1 MRQHKFMVLGIV
13 VLLAAGT
20 TAMAQTVTVSKSG
33 SANFTS
39 VQAAINSIN
48 ATNGQADII
57 NILDSATYEEQI
69 VIGGLPPIDA
79 ASGTFISNLAAQ
91 NRDAI
96 IIRGPATGER
106 PKLAAPSAGLVN
118 YGVFEE
124 NPDDN
129 FKAGVVYFGKNIT
142 LENVA
147 IYQPGQGSEAY
158 GINGQGVGITFKN
171 CLFQHNP
178 NSTDATED
186 FYNMNNSAVVADLFN
201 NVPNDVL
208 FDGCVFDGAKS
219 DGSNYDNTMV
229 YYHGTNEPGLDEN
242 FGYNST
248 IKFAGCTFKNFGD
261 NLTRLRSRQAG
272 QEDIRQEMLNCK
284 FIDNVGNTLSVD
296 GGGVKIVDGCLFSN
310 NTNGEAT
317 SGDTDRAAL
326 YVRGR
331 DGRTGDV
338 TIKNT
343 IFTNNASR
351 DAFDLPG
358 DQQWAAVY
366 VTNDTANGII
376 TVDHCTFDGN
386 SVGIRFAD
394 GSARA
399 RTANVSNSIFSNNV
413 AAGLSGDSL
422 SGSYVGNANEA
433 NLALT
438 MTNCLFFNNGIN
450 FDLGTASGS
459 VNADPMYAN
468 TDANAAKP
476 FALGTGSPAIGAALD
491 GTDIGAQQT
500 TVSAVDDYM
509 IYN

>member
-1 MRQHKFMVLGIV
+1 MRQHKFMVLGLV

-20 TAMAQTVTVSKSG
+20 TAMAQTVTVSQSG

-48 ATNGQADII
+48 ATNGQTDII
-57 NILDSATYEEQI
+57 NILDSATYNEQV

-79 ASGTFISNLAAQ
+79 ASGNFISNLAAQ

-106 PKLAAPSAGLVN
+106 PKLAAPSEGLVN
-118 YGVFEE
+118 YGVFQE
-124 NPDDN
+124 NLDDN
-129 FKAGVVYFGKNIT
+129 FKAGVVYFGRNIT

-158 GINGQGVGITFKN
+158 GINGQGVGITFRN

-186 FYNMNNSAVVADLFN
+186 FYNMNNSGVVADLFN

-219 DGSNYDNTMV
+219 DGGNYDNTMI
-229 YYHGTNEPGLDEN
+229 YYHGTNESGLDAN
-242 FGYNST
+242 TGHNTT
-248 IKFAGCTFKNFGD
+248 IKFTGCTFKNFGD
-261 NLTRLRSRQAG
+261 NVTRLRGRGAG
-272 QEDIRQEMLNCK
+272 IDDIRQEMINCK
-284 FIDNVGNTLSVD
+284 FIDNVANTLSVD
-296 GGGVKIVDGCLFSN
+296 GGGEKIVDGCLFSN
-310 NTNGEAT
+310 NTNGEGT

-331 DGRTGDV
+331 DGRTGNL
-338 TIKNT
+338 TIKNS

-351 DAFDLPG
+351 DAFNLPG

-366 VTNDTANGII
+366 VTNDTANGVI

-394 GSARA
+394 GSARP
-399 RTANVSNSIFSNNV
+399 RTANVSNSIFSNNI
-413 AAGLSGDSL
+413 AAGISGDSL

-438 MTNCLFFNNGIN
+438 ITNCLFFNNGVN
-450 FDLGTASGS
+450 HDLGTASGT
-459 VNADPMYAN
+459 VTGDPLFAN
-468 TDANAAKP
+468 KDANAAKP
-476 FALGTGSPAIGAALD
+476 FALGSGSPAIGKASD

-500 TVSAVDDYM
+500 GTAVDDFM
-509 IYN
+509 IY